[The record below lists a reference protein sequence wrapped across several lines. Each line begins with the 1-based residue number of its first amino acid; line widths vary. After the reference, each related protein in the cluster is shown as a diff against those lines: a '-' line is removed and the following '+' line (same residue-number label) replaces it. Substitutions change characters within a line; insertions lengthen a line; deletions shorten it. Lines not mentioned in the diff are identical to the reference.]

1 MLPRDA
7 EISPRPADERQVHG
21 FDLFIPAHGLDG
33 MLPHCPGFRSDNG
46 GRLLSGHNA
55 LPAFVF
61 DTGLRFP
68 APVPVRVRTLEGGR
82 RALPELFALRDG
94 GQGYPERID
103 LPDDRMVGP
112 SVGEADHDL
121 SAGFRKAEQPL
132 FLPGPALHWQGN
144 SGIDWKS
151 RIRFAIRGQN
161 LNVHGKTR
169 AEPLRCGPLPRSVR
183 HGDNPRIAIEV
194 QSGPQ
199 FRKQRNHGPLDGLFH
214 AASRVLRVI

>member
-1 MLPRDA
+1 MVEPELIVTCAAVMVFAPPIVSVLSPDTSVFSSPVMALDFPLPIVSATLPATFAVRFPPTSSEKSPPVVSVRVFPVVVVICAPAVRVDVA
-7 EISPRPADERQVHG
+7 EGRQISPRPADERQVHG

-103 LPDDRMVGP
+103 P
-112 SVGEADHDL
+112 
-121 SAGFRKAEQPL
+121 AG
-132 FLPGPALHWQGN
+132 
-144 SGIDWKS
+144 
-151 RIRFAIRGQN
+151 
-161 LNVHGKTR
+161 
-169 AEPLRCGPLPRSVR
+169 
-183 HGDNPRIAIEV
+183 
-194 QSGPQ
+194 
-199 FRKQRNHGPLDGLFH
+199 
-214 AASRVLRVI
+214 

>member
-7 EISPRPADERQVHG
+7 QISPRPADERQVHG

-103 LPDDRMVGP
+103 LPG
-112 SVGEADHDL
+112 
-121 SAGFRKAEQPL
+121 
-132 FLPGPALHWQGN
+132 
-144 SGIDWKS
+144 
-151 RIRFAIRGQN
+151 
-161 LNVHGKTR
+161 
-169 AEPLRCGPLPRSVR
+169 
-183 HGDNPRIAIEV
+183 
-194 QSGPQ
+194 
-199 FRKQRNHGPLDGLFH
+199 
-214 AASRVLRVI
+214 